1 MIHTPIRTGAILT
14 GALAITLGLGAC
26 TFVPV
31 TTEGQHV
38 RVATA
43 SDVRNCQRLGST
55 TVTITEKVGFVRRP
69 RRSSPRRP
77 RPPPAMPPPRTG
89 TATPSCPWARCRT
102 AARYSTSTAADPP

>member
-69 RRSSPRRP
+69 PEKL
-77 RPPPAMPPPRTG
+77 AQEAEA
-89 TATPSCPWARCRT
+89 TARNAAAKDWNGNTIVPMGPLQDGRQVFDVYRC
-102 AARYSTSTAADPP
+102 